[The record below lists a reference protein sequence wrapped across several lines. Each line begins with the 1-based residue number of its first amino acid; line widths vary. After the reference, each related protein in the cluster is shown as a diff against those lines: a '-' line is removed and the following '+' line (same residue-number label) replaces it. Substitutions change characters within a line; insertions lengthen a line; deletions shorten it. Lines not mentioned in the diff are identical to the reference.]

1 MKFRW
6 QDWLD
11 VLLGGWLIFSPWQLN
26 YTVQS
31 ETATSNALGLG
42 TVLVVFN
49 LLSACRLTDSGQEI
63 LNILLG
69 LWLINSPYAL
79 NFASVK
85 SPTINTIVVGLMVVM
100 LASWQLYDATK
111 SGRK

>member
-1 MKFRW
+1 MKIRW

-11 VLLGGWLIFSPWQLN
+11 VLLGGWLIVSPWQLS
-26 YTVQS
+26 YTVQN

-42 TVLVVFN
+42 AVLVVFN

-69 LWLINSPYAL
+69 VWLIISPYAL
-79 NFASVK
+79 NFTSAK
-85 SPTINTIVVGLMVVM
+85 SPAINTIMVGSMVVV
-100 LASWQLYDATK
+100 LACWQLYDATK
-111 SGRK
+111 SSRK

>member
-11 VLLGGWLIFSPWQLN
+11 VVLGSWLIASPWQLS

-31 ETATSNALGLG
+31 EAATSNALGLG
-42 TVLVVFN
+42 AVLVVFN

-69 LWLINSPYAL
+69 LWLITSPYTL
-79 NFASVK
+79 NFTSVK

-111 SGRK
+111 SSRK